1 MAFSNNLTINKT
13 TVARK
18 LAAAFILTMAAPAAH
33 SEDPAARPVLVVG
46 VTVEGLSADYLELL
60 QGKFGPDGLNR
71 LLKDAVT
78 ITDLD
83 FGTPLDGAAAATV
96 IYTGAAP
103 TVNGIAAGSFY
114 NRDLKRSYSAFLTD
128 PAADIPAN
136 YSPQRIIATTIADEL
151 RIDGGG
157 MGEVHSIAPDAAL
170 AIAGA
175 GHAANTAHWISDTDG
190 RWVTSAAYPDS
201 PPLIQNYNRTHSVAT
216 VLDTL
221 AWAPV
226 ISVSEYPDIPS
237 FRRAYPF
244 TIRFGRGEAARYAMF
259 KSAPVVNQVVTDLA
273 IEYMRSLDPGKH
285 EAPDMI
291 SLAYT
296 VRPYPYGRDNDYKLE
311 TMDGYLRLDRD
322 IARLMKAIDENGP
335 GMDRTLFFV
344 AGTPP
349 TSRTRRDDEKWQLP
363 GGEFHVKRAISLLN
377 LYLIQ
382 KFGNGEWITGYHN
395 GYFYIN
401 PTLVANLEIDPV
413 VVRKETAAF
422 LRRMSGVAYA
432 YTIDE
437 VTSRDIHDNS
447 EAVCRNTRLDSSGDV
462 LVTVAPG
469 WQIIEE
475 NQTSTPVP
483 LVERMASSTSPAFI
497 MAPGV
502 APQKITVPVDARVLA
517 PTVTGLM
524 RIRAPSGAS
533 IAPLRLLKP

>member
-1 MAFSNNLTINKT
+1 MAFSNHLIPYKT
-13 TVARK
+13 TIART
-18 LAAAFILTMAAPAAH
+18 LAAAFILTLNIPAAQAQ
-33 SEDPAARPVLVVG
+33 SAARPVLVVG

-60 QGKFGPDGLNR
+60 RGKFGSDGLNR
-71 LLKDAVT
+71 LLDDAVT

-103 TVNGIAAGSFY
+103 TVNGIAAGTFY
-114 NRDLKRSYSAFLTD
+114 NQDLRRSYSSFLSD
-128 PAADIPAN
+128 PSSDIPAN
-136 YSPQRIIATTIADEL
+136 YSPARIIATTIADEL

-157 MGEVHSIAPDAAL
+157 MGEVHSIAPDAPI

-175 GHAANTAHWISDTDG
+175 GHAANSAHWISDTDG
-190 RWVTSAAYPDS
+190 RWVTSSAYPES
-201 PPLIQNYNRTHSVAT
+201 SPLIQNYNRTHSVAT

-221 AWAPV
+221 AWEPV
-226 ISVSEYPDIPS
+226 ISVNDYPDLPS

-244 TIRFGRGEAARYAMF
+244 SIRFGRGEAGRYTMF
-259 KSAPVVNQVVTDLA
+259 KSSPAVNQVVTDLA
-273 IEYMRSLDPGKH
+273 IEYLRTLQPGKH
-285 EAPDMI
+285 EAPDML

-335 GMDRTLFFV
+335 GMDKTLFFV

-349 TSRTRRDDEKWQLP
+349 TSRTRRDDEKWRLP

-401 PTLVANLEIDPV
+401 PTLVANLEVDPA
-413 VVRKETAAF
+413 VVRKETATF

-475 NQTSTPVP
+475 AQTSTPVP

-497 MAPGV
+497 MAPGIN
-502 APQKITVPVDARVLA
+502 PQKITVPVDARVLA

-533 IAPLRLLKP
+533 IAPLRL

>member
-1 MAFSNNLTINKT
+1 M
-13 TVARK
+13 
-18 LAAAFILTMAAPAAH
+18 LAVVGSIAATAAPAR
-33 SEDPAARPVLVVG
+33 AATADSTPEAGKQAERPRLVVG
-46 VTVEGLSADYLELL
+46 IVVEGLTMDGIDLLRPLFSA
-60 QGKFGPDGLNR
+60 DGLNR
-71 LLKDAVT
+71 LLNNGVT

-83 FGTPLDGAAAATV
+83 FGTPLDPSAAAT
-96 IYTGAAP
+96 IIHTGSAP
-103 TVNGIAAGSFY
+103 TVNGISAATSYTPVLRRSF
-114 NRDLKRSYSAFLTD
+114 STFLSD
-128 PAADIPAN
+128 PNSDSPAN
-136 YSPQRIIATTIADEL
+136 YSPARILSTTISDEL

-157 MGEVHSIAPDAAL
+157 MGEVHSIAPDVAL
-170 AIAGA
+170 AIPGA
-175 GHAANTAHWISDTDG
+175 GHAANTAHWINDTDG
-190 RWVTSAAYPDS
+190 NWVTSKSYPDS
-201 PPLIQNYNRTHSVAT
+201 PALIQNQNRTRSVAS

-221 AWAPV
+221 GWTPS
-226 ISVSEYPDIPS
+226 ISVSSYPDLPA

-244 TIRFGRGEAARYAMF
+244 SIRFGRGETDRYRMF

-273 IEYMRSLDPGKH
+273 IEYLRTLGLGTH
-285 EAPDMI
+285 EAPDML

-296 VRPYPYGRDNDYKLE
+296 VSPYPFGRDNDYKLA

-335 GMDRTLFFV
+335 GMDRTLLFA

-349 TSRTRRDDEKWQLP
+349 TPRTRRDDEKWGLP

-401 PTLVANLEIDPV
+401 PTLVANLEIDPA

-469 WQIIEE
+469 WQIVDE
-475 NQTSTPVP
+475 TTAATPLP

-497 MAPGV
+497 MAPGIV
-502 APQKITVPVDARVLA
+502 PQRITTPVDARVLA

-524 RIRAPSGAS
+524 RIRAPSGS
-533 IAPLRLLKP
+533 SLAPLRL

>member
-1 MAFSNNLTINKT
+1 MALSNYPTINKT
-13 TVARK
+13 TFART
-18 LAAAFILTMAAPAAH
+18 LATAFVMAMTYSGLKAETPA
-33 SEDPAARPVLVVG
+33 SRPVLVVG

-60 QGKFGPDGLNR
+60 RDKFGPDGLNC
-71 LLKDAVT
+71 LLNNAVT

-83 FGTPLDGAAAATV
+83 FGTPLDGAAAAT
-96 IYTGAAP
+96 IIHTGAAP
-103 TVNGIAAGSFY
+103 TVNGIAAGTFYDKDNRRSF
-114 NRDLKRSYSAFLTD
+114 SSFLSNPTD
-128 PAADIPAN
+128 DIPAN
-136 YSPQRIIATTIADEL
+136 YSPARIISTTIADEL

-157 MGEVHSIAPDAAL
+157 MCEVHSIAPDAAL

-175 GHAANTAHWISDTDG
+175 GHSASSAHWISDTDG
-190 RWVTSAAYPDS
+190 KWVTSKAYPDS
-201 PPLIQNYNRTHSVAT
+201 SPLIQNYNRTHSVAT

-221 AWAPV
+221 GWSPS
-226 ISVSEYPDIPS
+226 ISVNDYPDIPS

-244 TIRFGRGEAARYAMF
+244 SIRFGRGETERYRMF

-273 IEYMRSLDPGKH
+273 IEYLRTLEPGTH
-285 EAPDMI
+285 EAPDML

-322 IARLMKAIDENGP
+322 IARLIKAIDKNGP
-335 GMDRTLFFV
+335 GMDRTLLFV

-349 TSRTRRDDEKWQLP
+349 TPRTRRDDDKWNLP

-401 PTLVANLEIDPV
+401 PTLVANLEVDPV

-469 WQIIEE
+469 WQIIDGDIA
-475 NQTSTPVP
+475 STPVP

-497 MAPGV
+497 MAPGIT
-502 APQKITVPVDARVLA
+502 PQKITTPVDARILA

-533 IAPLRLLKP
+533 LAPLRL

>member
-1 MAFSNNLTINKT
+1 MAFSNHLTLHKT
-13 TVARK
+13 TIARTI
-18 LAAAFILTMAAPAAH
+18 AAAFVLSLTAPVMRADNND
-33 SEDPAARPVLVVG
+33 SRPVLVVG

-60 QGKFGPDGLNR
+60 RDKFGKDGLNR
-71 LLKDAVT
+71 LFNNAVT

-83 FGTPLDGAAAATV
+83 FGTPLDAAAAAT
-96 IYTGAAP
+96 IIHTGSAP
-103 TVNGIAAGSFY
+103 TVNGIAAATAYNSDLRRSF
-114 NRDLKRSYSAFLTD
+114 STFLTD
-128 PAADIPAN
+128 PNSDIPAN
-136 YSPQRIIATTIADEL
+136 YSPSRILSTTISDEL

-157 MGEVHSIAPDAAL
+157 MGEVHSIAPDVSL
-170 AIAGA
+170 AIPGA
-175 GHAANTAHWISDTDG
+175 GHAASTAHWISDTDG
-190 RWVTSAAYPDS
+190 SWVTSKSYPDS
-201 PPLIQNYNRTHSVAT
+201 PALIQNRNRTHSVAS

-221 AWAPV
+221 GWTPS
-226 ISVSEYPDIPS
+226 ISISDYPDLPA
-237 FRRAYPF
+237 FRRSYPF
-244 TIRFGRGEAARYAMF
+244 SIRFGRGEPQRYRMF

-273 IEYMRSLDPGKH
+273 IEYLRTLALGTH
-285 EAPDMI
+285 EAPDML

-296 VRPYPYGRDNDYKLE
+296 VSPYPYGRDNDYKLE

-335 GMDRTLFFV
+335 GMDRTLLFV

-349 TSRTRRDDEKWQLP
+349 TPRTRRDDEKWALP

-401 PTLVANLEIDPV
+401 PTLVANLEIDPA

-469 WQIIEE
+469 WQIVDE
-475 NQTSTPVP
+475 TTASTPLP

-497 MAPGV
+497 MAPGII
-502 APQKITVPVDARVLA
+502 PQRITTPVDARVLA

-524 RIRAPSGAS
+524 RIRAPSGS
-533 IAPLRLLKP
+533 SLAPLRL